1 MNQRYPRSQQEHRPL
16 RRADFEGKTIHE
28 VDVRAV
34 NIIRFYFT
42 DGSSIAIEHERDGMV
57 ACDVCATRDHIKGV
71 ERTGARKD
79 GR

>member
-1 MNQRYPRSQQEHRPL
+1 MNRRNPRGEQGHRPL
-16 RRADFEGKTIHE
+16 QRADFEGKTIRE

-57 ACDVCATRDHIKGV
+57 ACDVCVKPAV
-71 ERTGARKD
+71 EQEEDEK
-79 GR
+79 